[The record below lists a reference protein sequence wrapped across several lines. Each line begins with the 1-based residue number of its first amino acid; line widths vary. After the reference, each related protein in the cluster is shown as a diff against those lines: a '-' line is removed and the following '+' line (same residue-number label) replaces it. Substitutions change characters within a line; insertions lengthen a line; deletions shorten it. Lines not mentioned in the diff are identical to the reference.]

1 MQSSMWRKVS
11 SNRGK
16 WSKVL
21 SHRAKQYRHHLNF
34 LLMAEV
40 ECTLVQYAVVS
51 YIPVDGGGGEGEF
64 VDVDVGPLL
73 PPPPPQG
80 QRGQVL
86 PTYVRS
92 SMQFFCENPPNP
104 EIIFVPW
111 LSWKIHQLYFFRSP
125 GVQIWR
131 NFCDIFITF
140 SNVVIFEFSFF

>member
-1 MQSSMWRKVS
+1 
-11 SNRGK
+11 
-16 WSKVL
+16 
-21 SHRAKQYRHHLNF
+21 
-34 LLMAEV
+34 MAEV

-92 SMQFFCENPPNP
+92 SMHFFC
-104 EIIFVPW
+104 V
-111 LSWKIHQLYFFRSP
+111 KIHQILKSFLSP
-125 GVQIWR
+125 DCHEKFTSYISLGLLE
-131 NFCDIFITF
+131 FKSGGIFVTF
-140 SNVVIFEFSFF
+140 LLPFQM